1 MIEALRPMLIL
12 VRSASDL
19 PDLFRCITVGP
30 SWDRQSMSVS
40 FESITVF
47 LPVFV
52 FLQLDSKAQGEL
64 KDGMKIYNSEPGL
77 KKSWDN
83 VQKMS
88 SHMLC

>member
-1 MIEALRPMLIL
+1 
-12 VRSASDL
+12 
-19 PDLFRCITVGP
+19 
-30 SWDRQSMSVS
+30 MSVS

-83 VQKMS
+83 VQKMVNTLS
-88 SHMLC
+88 RQCMITNVALYNKMNAHRWKLSQSLV